1 MCGADVL
8 LEACFSCKITERI
21 LPTSFDGVLPVLGLK
36 SQSFATRSHSVPGEI
51 SWVVERNSCSALSE
65 AERLAAC
72 IFVSYNKSKN
82 RKYGMI
88 PAKRNKNIF
97 ACSKIIVRT
106 EFYLLSMLLV
116 PIV

>member
-1 MCGADVL
+1 MCGAEVL

-65 AERLAAC
+65 AERFAAC
-72 IFVSYNKSKN
+72 IFVSYNKSRY
-82 RKYGMI
+82 RKYGIVPTKITFKIM
-88 PAKRNKNIF
+88 KIF
-97 ACSKIIVRT
+97 FHIGKYSI
-106 EFYLLSMLLV
+106 E
-116 PIV
+116 